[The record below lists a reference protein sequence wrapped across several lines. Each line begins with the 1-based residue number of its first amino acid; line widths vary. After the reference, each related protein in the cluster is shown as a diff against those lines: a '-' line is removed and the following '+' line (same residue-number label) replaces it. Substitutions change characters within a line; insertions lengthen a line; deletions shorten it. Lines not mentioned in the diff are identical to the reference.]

1 MRGGRLRRNV
11 ARGIAIAWAAGRV
24 LFITCA
30 ALALIS
36 AAAPTLEVWLGKRL
50 IDLVI
55 AHDERGVLHT
65 AIVLG
70 IVLGTHRAL
79 GNLRTHVHDT
89 FAQRVVAHVM
99 TEFLRKAS
107 SVDVGHI
114 DNPDWHDL
122 AARARRDSSWVPGGM
137 TFMSFEIL
145 SSTMAVL
152 GMLGLLTAMNPG
164 LSGLLL
170 LSVVPSLVFQRR
182 INRRLFELNAELT
195 TAERERDY
203 MTTLLADAALAKEVR
218 SFGLAHHFL
227 GRFTTL
233 TDAQHRERDA
243 LLRAAT
249 WWAFLSGVWATA
261 CLAGAY
267 YVLGARGL
275 AGELTPGA
283 MAAAFGA
290 FALIADHAGAM
301 AFQFSQ
307 LEKFAMFLDN
317 HIAFMATEPLLP
329 IAAPATPL
337 PPALPSGVV
346 LERVSFTYPR
356 ATRPA
361 LAGVDLEIRP
371 GELVALVGE
380 NGAGK
385 TTIVNLLSRFYDP
398 STGRVLFG
406 GVDVRDADPTELRS
420 RIGVL
425 LQDFAKYQLTV
436 RENVQLGRIDRAAS
450 DAAIDVELTRALEI
464 ARAHA
469 LLERGLD
476 TRVGRLFDGGHEL
489 SGGEWQRLA
498 VARLVY
504 RGADLWILD
513 EPTSN
518 LDPEA
523 EAAIFA
529 ELKQQLAGRM
539 AIVISHRFS
548 TVRVADRIY
557 VLEAGRIREVGTHDE
572 LLAARGRYAELFE
585 VQAAGYR

>member
-1 MRGGRLRRNV
+1 MRGGRFRTNV
-11 ARGIAIAWAAGRV
+11 ARGVAMAWGAGKVQFVICATLAVTAAV
-24 LFITCA
+24 
-30 ALALIS
+30 
-36 AAAPTLEVWLGKRL
+36 APTVQVWLGKQL
-50 IDLVI
+50 IDLII
-55 AHDERGVLHT
+55 AHDEHGVLRT
-65 AIVLG
+65 AIALG
-70 IVLGTHRAL
+70 LVFGAHRAI
-79 GNLRTHVHDT
+79 GNLRAHQQDV

-99 TEFLRKAS
+99 QQFLGKAS
-107 SVDVGHI
+107 SVDIGHI
-114 DNPDWHDL
+114 DDPDWHDR
-122 AARARRDSSWVPGGM
+122 ASRARRDTGWLPAQM

-145 SSTMAVL
+145 SSIVAVL
-152 GMLGLLTAMNPG
+152 GMLSLLTAMHPA

-170 LSVVPSLVFQRR
+170 LSVVPSLVIQRR
-182 INRRLFELNAELT
+182 INKRFFELHAELT
-195 TAERERDY
+195 PAERERDY
-203 MTTLLADAALAKEVR
+203 MTSLLAGPESAKELR
-218 SFGLAHHFL
+218 SFGLARHFL
-227 GRFTTL
+227 NRFATL
-233 TDAQHRERDA
+233 TEKQQREREA
-243 LLRAAT
+243 LVRTAT
-249 WWAFLSGVWATA
+249 VWAVVSGVWTA
-261 CLAGAY
+261 ANLTAAY
-267 YVLGARGL
+267 YFLAVHGL

-283 MAAAFGA
+283 LAAAYGA
-290 FALIADHAGAM
+290 FGLVTGQAGAM
-301 AFQFSQ
+301 AFHFSQ
-307 LEKFAMFLDN
+307 LEKFAMFLDD
-317 HIAFMATEPLLP
+317 HVAFMEVPRLLP
-329 IAAPATPL
+329 IAAL
-337 PPALPSGVV
+337 PSALPTTSASGVV
-346 LERVSFTYPR
+346 LERVHFTYPR
-356 ATRPA
+356 GSRPA
-361 LAGVDLEIRP
+361 LDGVDLEIRP

-398 STGRVLFG
+398 SAGRVLFR
-406 GVDVRDADPTELRS
+406 GVDLREADPAELRS

-450 DAAIDVELTRALEI
+450 DVEAMRSLEA
-464 ARAHA
+464 ARAQF
-469 LLERGLD
+469 LISRGLD
-476 TRVGRLFDGGHEL
+476 SRVGRLFEGGHEL

-518 LDPEA
+518 LDPEG

-557 VLEAGRIREVGTHDE
+557 VLESGRIREVGTHDE